1 MEHEEFIGRVRQQ
14 AGLPSTGDAERACR
28 ATLETLGEIMPE
40 RLVDNIAAQLPRDAG
55 EHLRRPVAD
64 AGAGELFGRA
74 DFVTTVAD
82 RAGVSESQAA
92 VIAHAVVDA
101 LFAATEGGLM
111 AQVSDYLPPD
121 LREYVTPAPSPRDQD
136 EPGKSRTGRPRT
148 GRAPRSAVMREALA
162 RRFGGGFPR

>member
-14 AGLPSTGDAERACR
+14 AGLASTGEAERACR
-28 ATLETLGEIMPE
+28 ATLETLGEVMPE
-40 RLVDNIAAQLPRDAG
+40 RLADNVAIQLPREAG

-64 AGAGELFGRA
+64 AGVGELFGRA
-74 DFVTTVAD
+74 DFITTVAD

-111 AQVSDYLPPD
+111 AEVTDYLPPD
-121 LREYVTPAPSPRDQD
+121 LREYVTPAPSSRDQD
-136 EPGKSRTGRPRT
+136 ESGQVAYGQAAYGQATPERGHG
-148 GRAPRSAVMREALA
+148 
-162 RRFGGGFPR
+162 